1 MANETKTVSLRLP
14 IEQVEWLTREGDSI
28 NQAVVNAIERLQMI
42 ERYADRDI
50 AHKFSKEE
58 WCFLADSLNGSITEG
73 DYRYISFALVAHN
86 NDSVEYDGLDAKWGV
101 DVTKLNSKIMTLS
114 SSGIEAIYRRI
125 EAFWANQ
132 PADMETWAVY

>member
-1 MANETKTVSLRLP
+1 MAKESKTVNLRLP
-14 IEQVEWLTREGDSI
+14 IEQVEWLTRESDSI

-42 ERYADRDI
+42 EKYADRDI

-73 DYRYISFALVAHN
+73 DYRYRNSTLVAHN
-86 NDSVEYDGLDAKWGV
+86 NDSVEYDGLNKKWGV
-101 DVTKLNSKIMTLS
+101 DVAQLNSKIMFLS
-114 SSGIEAIYRRI
+114 SSSIEAIYRRI